1 MPLYESVY
9 ILRQDISSN
18 DVDKIT
24 DDFINIIQRDGGS
37 IIKNEYWGLRSLAY
51 EINNNKKGHYVL
63 LAFDADVPSLR
74 EFERKMKLSE
84 DVIRFMTHNVEEISK
99 EPSPILRGQNQE
111 NEIAVDVTLSKANLE
126 Q

>member
-18 DVDKIT
+18 DVDRIT
-24 DDFINIIQRDGGS
+24 DDFINIIKNGGGS
-37 IIKNEYWGLRSLAY
+37 LIKNEYWGLRNLAY

-63 LAFDADVPSLR
+63 LAFDSDVPSLR

-84 DVIRFMTHNVEEISK
+84 DVIRFMTHNVEEISN
-99 EPSPILRGQNQE
+99 EPSPILRGHNQE
-111 NEIAVDVTLSKANLE
+111 NEIAVDVTLSKSNLE
-126 Q
+126 